1 MEAVPDAYEVISEND
16 FVRIVN
22 VTLAA
27 HRKPPVYTPAAPRSV
42 RIILSSDDP
51 KLRPG
56 TTHYTETPP
65 RDDTGFAI
73 REIRVELKSAP
84 KSEPMKLDAV
94 RVDPPRYKVEFENDH
109 VRVVRLGF
117 GPREKGLMVEHPP
130 RVLVT
135 LTDVAV
141 KLLFAEGRTDE
152 RGAPAGVAAWL
163 DGETLQTENAN
174 DQPLEVVLVE
184 PKAAAPFDSGT
195 AAIKTFVSS
204 DC

>member
-1 MEAVPDAYEVISEND
+1 MAATPDAYEVVSENE

-27 HRKPPVYTPAAPRSV
+27 NRKRPAYMPAASRVV
-42 RIILSSDDP
+42 RVILESADS
-51 KLRPG
+51 KLPAGSTR
-56 TTHYTETPP
+56 YSETSP
-65 RDDTGFAI
+65 RDDNGHPI
-73 REIRVELKSAP
+73 REIRVEIKSAP
-84 KSEPMKLDAV
+84 KSIPMKLDAV
-94 RVDPPRYKVEFENDH
+94 RIDPPRYKVEFENDH

-141 KLLFAEGRTDE
+141 KLLFADGRTDE

-184 PKAAAPFDSGT
+184 PKSGR
-195 AAIKTFVSS
+195 SL
-204 DC
+204 

>member
-1 MEAVPDAYEVISEND
+1 MEAIPEAYEVISENE

-27 HRKPPVYTPAAPRSV
+27 NRKPPDYAPAASRMV
-42 RIILSSDDP
+42 RVILESDDP
-51 KLRPG
+51 KLRPS
-56 TTHYTETPP
+56 TTRYCETPP
-65 RDDTGFAI
+65 DDDSGLAI

-84 KSEPMKLDAV
+84 KSNPMKLDAV
-94 RVDPPRYKVEFENDH
+94 RIDPPRYKIEFENDR

-141 KLLFAEGRTDE
+141 KLLFADGKTDA

-163 DGETLQTENAN
+163 EGETLQTENAN

-184 PKAAAPFDSGT
+184 PKSGR
-195 AAIKTFVSS
+195 SL
-204 DC
+204 